1 MKHFYKNL
9 KTVVILFATM
19 FVIRASAYDFKKGNL
34 CYNINADSTTVSVT
48 YEVDGYPRYESLSG
62 EVRIPSAVSK
72 NGTFYPVTM
81 IGDYA
86 FELCEDITNVIIPNS
101 IESIGE
107 SAFQQCL
114 GLTKVYIGS
123 SVETI
128 GEAAFY
134 YCLNLTEIFIPE
146 SVTKIDDFALN
157 YTALQSVTIPAS
169 TTTIGEWVLNNCEYL
184 SKIEVAPGNTVYDSR
199 DNCNALIETASNT
212 LLQGCNN
219 TVIPASVTTIYLDAF
234 DECRGLKNLTI
245 PASVTSIVNGSFDNC
260 VALESIVVDEAN
272 PVYDSRNGCN
282 AIIETATNVLLQ
294 GCKNS
299 VIPGTITGIEGYAF
313 SGCTGLENLTIPSS
327 VTAIGTFAFWN
338 CTGLK
343 TVAALSF
350 MPIIVSRNVWN
361 GIEDLSQ
368 VRLKV
373 PAANVEGY
381 CSVPVWSE
389 FDVVAIGD
397 VDGSGVVN
405 GSDVTALYNKLL
417 DDIQPVGDADVDCN
431 GLVNGADVTALYNA
445 LLNESPVIDPTF
457 NTDISG
463 IYTTQAGTQLNGSQI
478 VPLEGYIVNIYK
490 AAPGIFYIDELLAG
504 AWSQRKGY
512 GSDYAMHGY
521 LHVSAENMLY
531 VENER
536 VPGWGDIYDYSI
548 TDIIYNPETQELS
561 YTIVYAGYEII
572 VILKRN

>member
-9 KTVVILFATM
+9 RAAALLVVAM
-19 FVIRASAYDFKKGNL
+19 FVVQASAYDFKEGKL
-34 CYNINADSTTVSVT
+34 CYKINEDSTTVSVT
-48 YEVDGYPRYESLSG
+48 YEVDVYPRYSELTG
-62 EVRIPSAVSK
+62 DVVIPSAVTH
-72 NGTFYPVTM
+72 GGVTYPVTK

-86 FELCEDITNVIIPNS
+86 FVLCANVTNVLIPS
-101 IESIGE
+101 SVKSIGV
-107 SAFQQCL
+107 SAFQQCY
-114 GLTKVYIGS
+114 GLTKVNIGS

-128 GEAAFY
+128 GEGAFY

-212 LLQGCNN
+212 LLQGSNN
-219 TVIPASVTTIYLDAF
+219 TIIPSTVTTIYEDAF
-234 DECRGLKNLTI
+234 DECRGLKSLTI
-245 PASVTSIVNGSFDNC
+245 PASVTSIPMGAFENC

-272 PVYDSRNGCN
+272 PVYDSRNDCN
-282 AIIETATNVLLQ
+282 AIVVTATNVLLQ
-294 GCKNS
+294 GCKTT
-299 VIPGTITGIEGYAF
+299 VVPGTVTGIESYAF
-313 SGCTGLENLTIPSS
+313 SGCTGLENLTIPAS
-327 VTAIGTFAFWN
+327 VSNIRSFAFWN

-343 TVAALSF
+343 TVTTLRLI
-350 MPIIVSRNVWN
+350 PIIVLRNVWHGVN
-361 GIEDLSQ
+361 DLSQ

-381 CSVPVWSE
+381 CSMPVWSE

-417 DDIQPVGDADVDCN
+417 DDVQPGGDADVDCN
-431 GLVNGADVTALYNA
+431 GVVNGADVTALYNA
-445 LLNESPVIDPTF
+445 LLNDIPVIEPTF

-463 IYTTQAGTQLNGSQI
+463 IYTTQAGTKLNGSQI
-478 VPLEGYIVNIYK
+478 VPLEGYMVNIYK
-490 AAPGIFYIDELLAG
+490 AAPGVFYIDELLAG
-504 AWSQRKGY
+504 SWSQRKNY
-512 GSDYAMHGY
+512 GSDYAMHAY
-521 LHVSAENMLY
+521 LHFSAENKLY
-531 VENER
+531 PQDAI
-536 VPGWGDIYDYSI
+536 VPGWGDSYDSI
-548 TDIIYNPETQELS
+548 SDIVYNPATQELS